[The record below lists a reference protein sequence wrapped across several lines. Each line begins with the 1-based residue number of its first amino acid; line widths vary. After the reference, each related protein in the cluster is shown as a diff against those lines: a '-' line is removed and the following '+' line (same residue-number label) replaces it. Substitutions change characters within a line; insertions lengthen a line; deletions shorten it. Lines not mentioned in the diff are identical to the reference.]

1 MMADNIDLLTADGL
15 SAQKAV
21 IGSMLIDDRC
31 VGAVLAKLAPE
42 DFSDGPCRNTYR
54 AIKAQFLAGRPID
67 PVLIQEQV
75 GGGEPWARWA
85 AELMQETPTAANVE
99 YYADVVRQRAALWQ
113 LREQADK
120 LLTVAT
126 LDEARK
132 IVRDMSGMISDTAR
146 MPRMTAAELAQD
158 FIRRVTSPE
167 KPEYLPWGIPS
178 ADRTVYAER
187 GDFCLLGGY
196 PSAGKTLLS
205 IQMALAQARRYK
217 VVYYSLETRPEKMA
231 DRIFAYLAK
240 LSLTSIKTRELT
252 QTQLSRAAEA
262 ANLFVTETPIEFVRA
277 ATSTVDDIAADAVSK
292 GAEIIYIDYLQLVES
307 GGRDR
312 YNKVSAV
319 SRGLKL
325 FAQAHNI
332 TVVALAQLHRPE
344 MTGKGDEKKPVPP
357 TMQSFKESGQIEQ
370 DADLA
375 FLLWADDPN
384 DNSSRRVLKLGKNK
398 EGSKFTAYLDFDGP
412 TQTMVEVERKPD
424 TSVAR
429 QLSAAGRAA
438 KAANRGR
445 RMTGQVQFQEA
456 SVSDADNPFLGGGT

>member
-1 MMADNIDLLTADGL
+1 MADDIDLLTADGL

-42 DFSDGPCRNTYR
+42 DFSDGPCRNTFR
-54 AIKAQFLAGRPID
+54 AIKAQFLAGLPVD
-67 PVLIQEQV
+67 PVLIQEKV
-75 GGGEPWARWA
+75 GGGESWAKWA
-85 AELMQETPTAANVE
+85 AEMMVDTPTAANVE
-99 YYADVVRQRAALWQ
+99 HYADIVRQRAALWR

-120 LLTVAT
+120 LLAATT
-126 LDEARK
+126 LDEARQ
-132 IVRDMSGMISDTAR
+132 IVRGMSGLISDTGR
-146 MPRMTAAELAQD
+146 MPRMTAADLAQD

-178 ADRTVYAER
+178 ADKTVYAER
-187 GDFCLLGGY
+187 GDLCLLGGY

-205 IQMALAQARRYK
+205 VQMALAQAKRYK
-217 VVYYSLETRPEKMA
+217 VVYYTLETKPEKMA

-240 LSLTSIKTRELT
+240 LSLTAIKTRDLT
-252 QTQLSRAAEA
+252 QAQISKAAEA

-277 ATSTVDDIAADAVSK
+277 AGSTVDDIAADAVSK
-292 GAEIIYIDYLQLVES
+292 GAEIIYIDYLQLIES

-312 YNKVSAV
+312 YSQVSAV

-332 TVVALAQLHRPE
+332 TVVALAQLSRPE
-344 MTGKGDEKKPVPP
+344 KTGKGGEQRRMPP

-384 DNSSRRVLKLGKNK
+384 DNTSRRVLKLGKNK
-398 EGSKFTAYLDFDGP
+398 EGPKFTVYLDFDGP
-412 TQTMVEVERKPD
+412 TQTMVEAEQQPD
-424 TSVAR
+424 N
-429 QLSAAGRAA
+429 SAAQHYSSLGRAV
-438 KAANRGR
+438 KAAHRAK
-445 RMTGQVQFQEA
+445 QVKFEEITEGYE
-456 SVSDADNPFLGGGT
+456 DNPFTGGCT